1 MVERRVLIV
10 GAGRGGSEEVTRR
23 KQELNVILNSTH
35 DAMIAINL
43 EGNLTLFNRAAEK
56 LLNKKAEDV
65 LGSYVV
71 DVIPNTRLP
80 IILKTGEAEL
90 NREQELDPSVKI
102 ITNRM
107 PVFSQNGKVIGA
119 VAVFRDI
126 TEVIKLS
133 EEITDL
139 NAIRSML
146 EAIFNSTDDAISVV
160 DENGRGMMINPAY
173 TRLTGLDPEEV
184 INKPADVD
192 IFEGESMHMKV
203 LNTGIPVRGVP
214 MKVGPK
220 RKDVV
225 VNVAPIIV
233 DGKLK
238 GSVAIIQ
245 DMSEIK
251 KLTDELEKAR
261 RIIRTLE
268 AKYTFDDIVGSSR
281 EMKLAMET
289 AQKAALTNATVLI
302 RGESG
307 TGKELFAHAIHNA
320 SNRKYNQ
327 FVRVNCAAI
336 SPNLLESELFGYE
349 EGAFTGAKKGGKK
362 GFFEFADGG
371 TIFLDEI
378 GELELST
385 QAKFLRVLQEKEI
398 VRVGGNKAIQVNV
411 RVIAATS
418 INIEKAIKNG
428 MFRKDLYYRINV
440 LPIQIPSLHERKSD
454 IPLLS
459 RHLIKKLNA
468 EFGRKVEGLSEEVLH
483 VFLEYLW
490 PGNVRELENIIGRA
504 IMNMTFNE
512 TLINIGHLPPLSRGV
527 SSAYEINP
535 TTIANEDDI
544 IPLNDMV
551 SKLETEYLRSV
562 LNKTNGNKTKAAAK
576 LELSIRNLYYK
587 LEKYGIE

>member
-1 MVERRVLIV
+1 MV
-10 GAGRGGSEEVTRR
+10 EEVTRI

-35 DAMIAINL
+35 DAMMAVDL
-43 EGNLTLFNRAAEK
+43 EGHLTLFNRAAEK

-80 IILKTGEAEL
+80 IILQTGEAEL
-90 NREQELDPSVKI
+90 NREQELDPGVKI

-107 PVFSQNGKVIGA
+107 PVFGHDGKIIGA

-126 TEVIKLS
+126 TEVIRLS

-160 DENGRGMMINPAY
+160 DENGRGIMINPAY
-173 TRLTGLDPEEV
+173 TRLTGLSSEEV

-203 LNTGIPVRGVP
+203 LKTGKPVRGVP

-220 RKDVV
+220 RKDVI
-225 VNVAPIIV
+225 VNVAPIMV
-233 DGKLK
+233 DRKLK

-281 EMKLAMET
+281 EMKFALET
-289 AQKAALTNATVLI
+289 AQKAALTNVTVLI

-320 SNRKYNQ
+320 SDRRYNQ

-349 EGAFTGAKKGGKK
+349 EGAFTGAKKGGNK

-398 VRVGGNKAIQVNV
+398 VRVGGNKAIQVDV

-428 MFRKDLYYRINV
+428 QFRKDLYYRLNV
-440 LPIQIPSLHERKSD
+440 LPIQIPSLRERKSD
-454 IPLLS
+454 IPLLA
-459 RHLIKKLNA
+459 RHLIKKINA
-468 EFGRKVEGLSEEVLH
+468 EFGRKVEGFSEDVLH

-490 PGNVRELENIIGRA
+490 PGNVRELENVIGRA

-512 TLINIGHLPPLSRGV
+512 TLIHSEHLPPLSRGT
-527 SSAYEINP
+527 APGYEINP
-535 TTIANEDDI
+535 TSITNDDEI
-544 IPLNDMV
+544 IPLNSV
-551 SKLETEYLRSV
+551 IAKLEKEYLRNV
-562 LNKTNGNKTKAAAK
+562 LNKTDGNKTKAAA
-576 LELSIRNLYYK
+576 LLGISIRNLYYK
-587 LEKYGIE
+587 LEKYGLE